1 MEGNKVIFAS
11 REDLKFRFFRVVE
24 KTHHNNTRED
34 NVSVDLLM
42 GSLPMSM
49 EEEMARE
56 AHGLLMLTSQSRW
69 LDPATESIIVS
80 RAPVRMDFGGWP
92 DTQFF
97 LKYDWG
103 YLMNIALRL
112 WTYVVIVQSRRPGGY
127 VYHALDFKEQIHERE
142 ETFVHQ
148 ALEELRSQLSTR
160 ERSIIIH
167 SLAPPQT
174 GLGTSGSVGVAVV
187 AALNAVKC
195 GKTMTVEEIVY
206 LAHMIEWL
214 RMESETGIQDQI
226 AAGDGSSVIRCL
238 ARKFPQSRWRRLRF
252 LPGMRQRTESSSF
265 LIDTAEV
272 RSSDEEHRR
281 KIRMVE
287 RGGSARRNVLDSIRQ
302 IRRWGM
308 RAAKSF
314 ESGSFEDFCTCVGKI
329 WQAQVQLD
337 PSARTERIMK
347 LEEAAKEMEA
357 VVKWLG
363 AAGGGMGVVLC
374 PRGAGQRR
382 EVETELEKLVQTMS
396 GARIIPCLVATTGVE
411 VCSFTPEELEEVI
424 TRR

>member
-1 MEGNKVIFAS
+1 MSI
-11 REDLKFRFFRVVE
+11 
-24 KTHHNNTRED
+24 
-34 NVSVDLLM
+34 DLLM
-42 GSLPMSM
+42 GGLPVSV
-49 EEEMARE
+49 EDEMVQE
-56 AHGLLMLTSQSRW
+56 VHDLLTLTSQSRW
-69 LDPATESIIVS
+69 LDPATEKVVVS

-92 DTQFF
+92 DTRFF

-103 YLMNIALRL
+103 FLMNIALRL
-112 WTYVVIVQSRRPGGY
+112 WTYVVIIQSRRPGGY
-127 VYHALDFKEQIHERE
+127 VYHALDFKEQIHKRE
-142 ETFVHQ
+142 KTFVHH
-148 ALEELRSQLSTR
+148 AVEELHSQIPYR
-160 ERSIIIH
+160 ERSILVH

-187 AALNAVKC
+187 AALNAIKC
-195 GKTMTVEEIVY
+195 GKTMTVEEIIY

-238 ARKFPQSRWRRLRF
+238 AQKFPQSRWRRLRL
-252 LPGMRQRTESSSF
+252 LPGMRQKVESSSF

-281 KIRMVE
+281 KIKMVK
-287 RGGSARRNVLDSIRQ
+287 RGGEARRNVLDSIRL
-302 IRRWGM
+302 IRRWGI

-314 ESGSFEDFCTCVGKI
+314 ESGSFEDFCACVDRI

-337 PSARTERIMK
+337 FSARTERIIK
-347 LEEAAKEMEA
+347 LEEAAKAMEA

-363 AAGGGMGVVLC
+363 AAGGGMGVVFC
-374 PRGAGQRR
+374 PRGASQRR
-382 EVETELEKLVQTMS
+382 EVEAELDKVVQTMS

-411 VCSFTPEELEEVI
+411 VCSFTPRELEEVI
-424 TRR
+424 TKRRCQ